1 MTRIAIRSL
10 LARKLRTALTSIAV
24 LLGVAMVAGTL
35 IETDEITRAFD
46 DITAQSV
53 EKIDVIVSPNEE
65 FTAQMA
71 FDPPLLPANLVE
83 RVARVP
89 GVEAAQGELTAQGH
103 LVVDGDLVETNG
115 APAFVSAAGDPRFD
129 PTEQASGERPD
140 APGEINVLAQNA
152 EDNEIQLGDEIG
164 LTTKA
169 GVKQVTVVGT
179 FDFGEGGAA
188 LGGTTAATMPI
199 DQLRDWFGLDGEVSS
214 VSIAAAAAVDPSD
227 LSARVSAVLP
237 KSARSQTASENAAE
251 SADEINDQ
259 IGSFLT
265 PALLALSGAAVLVG
279 AFIIFNTFSIT
290 VAQRSREFALLRA
303 LGVTRGQIVRVVLA
317 EAAVIGLIASALGI
331 VAGIGFASG
340 INALFDASGYGIPH
354 SGAVIAPSTL
364 VIGFIVG
371 LGVTTVSSVAPA
383 VRAMRVS
390 PIVAMSKA
398 PRAPSRRARR
408 FTRLAAAGVLLLGA
422 VLIAQGLF
430 GSGSANGRL
439 GGLAGGSILCFI
451 GLAMLAR
458 YFVGPMAGAIGKPI
472 EMIFGTSGRLARE
485 NAERNPGRTA
495 VTSAALMV
503 GLGLVVF
510 VAVFAAGI
518 KSSIAG
524 QIDELV
530 RADMLAYGQDF
541 QPFPST
547 ARHEIEAVDG
557 VDAVVPQRFDQLE
570 VDGRSSSSTVD
581 VLIGLDLSQLPE
593 VYAFDW
599 LEGDDS
605 LVGSLGK
612 GETLIEEQFAERHSL
627 EVGDSYRAVSPEG
640 GKAILTAAGIY
651 RDPTV
656 LQGSLAS
663 LGTLRELSN
672 ASDPISMLI
681 SVDDDADVAS
691 VEAAVKNSLERYP
704 TVQVENKAEYQ
715 DTIEGQLDQIVY
727 LLYALLAMSILISV
741 FGIAN
746 SLFLSIHERTG
757 ELGVLRAVGA
767 TRTQIRRVIRYESV
781 ITAIIGGVL
790 GTAVGIVFGW
800 LVTESLSEFGF
811 GLDIPVGQLLVLM
824 VVSVFVG
831 IVGAIAPARRAS
843 RVDVLEAVQA
853 E

>member
-1 MTRIAIRSL
+1 MTRIALRSL
-10 LARKLRTALTSIAV
+10 FSRKLRTALTSLAV

-53 EKIDVIVSPNEE
+53 EKIDVIVTPEEE

-71 FDPPLLPANLVE
+71 FEAPSLPAELVD
-83 RVARVP
+83 RIAKLP
-89 GVEAAQGELTAQGH
+89 GVAAAQGELTAQGH
-103 LVVDGDLVETNG
+103 LVVDGEVVETMG
-115 APAFVSAAGDPRFD
+115 APAFVSASGDPRFD
-129 PTEQASGERPD
+129 PTEQTSGERPL
-140 APGEINVLAQNA
+140 APGEINLLTQNA
-152 EDNEIQLGDEIG
+152 EDNGIQIGDEIG
-164 LTTKA
+164 LTTKS
-169 GVKQVTVVGT
+169 GVKPVTVVGT

-188 LGGTTAATMPI
+188 LGGTTAVTMPI
-199 DQLRDWFGLDGEVSS
+199 GQLRDWFRLEDEVSS
-214 VSIAAAAAVDPSD
+214 VSIAAAASVDPSD
-227 LSARVSAVLP
+227 LSARVSEMLP
-237 KSARSQTASENAAE
+237 AAARSQTASENAAE

-290 VAQRSREFALLRA
+290 VAQRSREFAMLRA

-317 EAAVIGLIASALGI
+317 EATVIGLVASALG
-331 VAGIGFASG
+331 VLTGIAFASG

-354 SGAVIAPSTL
+354 SGAVVSPSTIA
-364 VIGFIVG
+364 IGFVVG
-371 LGVTTVSSVAPA
+371 LGVTIVSSIAPA
-383 VRAMRVS
+383 VRAMRVP

-398 PRAPSRRARR
+398 PPKPSRRARR
-408 FTRLAAAGVLLLGA
+408 ITKWAAAGILLLGA

-439 GGLAGGSILCFI
+439 GGLAGGSILCFV
-451 GLAMLAR
+451 GLAMFAR
-458 YFVGPMAGAIGKPI
+458 YFVGPLAGAIGKPI

-518 KSSIAG
+518 KSSISG
-524 QIDELV
+524 QIDDLV

-541 QPFPST
+541 QPFPSR
-547 ARHEIEAVDG
+547 AKREIEAVDG
-557 VDAVVPQRFDQLE
+557 VSAVVPQWFDQLE
-570 VDGRSSSSTVD
+570 VDGRSSSSAVD
-581 VLIGLDLSQLPE
+581 LLIGLDLSQLPE

-599 LEGDDS
+599 LDGTDS
-605 LVGSLGK
+605 LVGSLRK
-612 GETLIEEQFAERHSL
+612 GETLIEEQFAERHDL
-627 EVGDSYRAVSPEG
+627 EVGDTYRAVSPEG
-640 GKAILTAAGIY
+640 GKATLTAAGIY

-656 LQGSLAS
+656 LQGSLSSVA
-663 LGTLRELSN
+663 TLRELSSV
-672 ASDPISMLI
+672 SDPMSMLI
-681 SVDDDADVAS
+681 AIDDSARVTS
-691 VEAAVKNSLERYP
+691 VEAAVKDSLERYP
-704 TVQVENKAEYQ
+704 TVEVENKAEYQ

-727 LLYALLAMSILISV
+727 LLYALLAMSVLISI
-741 FGIAN
+741 FGITN

-767 TRTQIRRVIRYESV
+767 TRAQVRRVIRYESV
-781 ITAIIGGVL
+781 ITAIIGGLL

-824 VVSVFVG
+824 MVSVLVG

>member
-1 MTRIAIRSL
+1 MTRLATRSL

-35 IETDEITRAFD
+35 IETDEITRAFE

-53 EKIDVIVSPNEE
+53 EKIDVIVTPSEE

-71 FDPPLLPANLVE
+71 FDPPSLPAHLVA

-89 GVEAAQGELTAQGH
+89 GVDAAQGELTAQGH
-103 LVVDGDLVETNG
+103 LVVDSEVVETMG

-129 PTEQASGERPD
+129 PTEQTSGERPD
-140 APGEINVLAQNA
+140 APGEINILAQNA
-152 EDNEIQLGDEIG
+152 EDNGVELGDEIG
-164 LTTKA
+164 LTTNA
-169 GVKQVTVVGT
+169 GVKPVTVVGT

-199 DQLRDWFGLDGEVSS
+199 DQIREWFGLDGEVSS
-214 VSIAAAAAVDPSD
+214 ISVAAAPSVDTND

-237 KSARSQTASENAAE
+237 KGARSQTASENAAE

-303 LGVTRGQIVRVVLA
+303 LGVTRGQILRVVVA
-317 EAAVIGLIASALGI
+317 EAAVIGLVASALGI
-331 VAGIGFASG
+331 LAGVAFASG

-354 SGAVIAPSTL
+354 SSAVVAPSTIA
-364 VIGFIVG
+364 IGFVVG
-371 LGVTTVSSVAPA
+371 LGVTMVSSVTPA

-390 PIVAMSKA
+390 PIAAMSKA
-398 PRAPSRRARR
+398 PQKPSPRAQRI
-408 FTRLAAAGVLLLGA
+408 TRWVAGAVLLLGA

-472 EMIFGTSGRLARE
+472 EAIFGTSGRLARE

-524 QIDELV
+524 QIDTLV
-530 RADMLAYGQDF
+530 RADMVAYGQDF
-541 QPFPST
+541 QPFPAS

-557 VDAVVPQRFDQLE
+557 VSAVVPQWFDQLE
-570 VDGRSSSSTVD
+570 VNGRSSNSAVD
-581 VLIGLDLSQLPE
+581 VLIGLDVSQLPQ

-599 LEGDDS
+599 LDGEDS
-605 LVGSLGK
+605 LVAALGK
-612 GETLIEEQFAERHSL
+612 GETLVEEQFAERHNLS
-627 EVGDSYRAVSPEG
+627 VGDTYRAVSPEG
-640 GKAILTAAGIY
+640 GKATLTAVGIY

-656 LQGSLAS
+656 LQGSLAG
-663 LGTLRELSN
+663 LGTLRELSSV
-672 ASDPISMLI
+672 SDPISMLI
-681 SVDDDADVAS
+681 AVDEGTEVAG
-691 VEAAVKNSLERYP
+691 VEAAVKNSLDRYP
-704 TVQVENKAEYQ
+704 TITVENKAEYQ
-715 DTIEGQLDQIVY
+715 DTIESQLDQIVY
-727 LLYALLAMSILISV
+727 LLYALLAMSVLISI

-767 TRTQIRRVIRYESV
+767 TRSQVRRVIRYESV
-781 ITAIIGGVL
+781 ITAIIGGLL
-790 GTAVGIVFGW
+790 GTAVGILFGW

-824 VVSVFVG
+824 VIAVFVG